1 MPRTNK
7 FKLSIGSSQYNVN
20 IIERAYGLYDVR
32 VNDETF
38 KISIA
43 DMLSPLKTAAPAGA
57 VPGSGGAGAV
67 GTTSPSASASASAS
81 TGAGAIKAAMPG
93 TVMTLKMKVGDAVK
107 VGDILL
113 TLETMKMENP
123 IKSSRAGTIKEIN
136 VQPGKFVNVGDM
148 LVVIE

>member
-1 MPRTNK
+1 LSRTSK
-7 FKLSIGSSQYNVN
+7 FQLSIGNTQYSVN
-20 IIERAYGLYDVR
+20 ISEKAYGLYDVK

-43 DMLSPLKTAAPAGA
+43 DLLSPSVQNASSAAATSVPAGGGTAA
-57 VPGSGGAGAV
+57 GAGPV
-67 GTTSPSASASASAS
+67 
-81 TGAGAIKAAMPG
+81 KAAMPG
-93 TVMTLKMKVGDAVK
+93 TVMTIKMKIGDAVK

-123 IKSSRAGTIKEIN
+123 IKSSRAGKIKEIS
-136 VQPGKFVNVGDM
+136 VQPGKFVNVGDT

>member
-1 MPRTNK
+1 LSRTSK
-7 FKLSIGSSQYNVN
+7 FKLSIGNSQYSVN
-20 IIERAYGLYDVR
+20 ISEKAYGLYDVK

-43 DMLSPLKTAAPAGA
+43 DLLSPSMQSAPSVPVAAAAAAAALGAPTGGGAPA
-57 VPGSGGAGAV
+57 
-67 GTTSPSASASASAS
+67 
-81 TGAGAIKAAMPG
+81 TGAGTVKAAMPG
-93 TVMTLKMKVGDAVK
+93 TVMTIKMKVGDAVK

-123 IKSSRAGTIKEIN
+123 LKSSRAGKIKEIS
-136 VQPGKFVNVGDM
+136 VQPGKFVNVGDT